1 MLEAWLLLD
10 EHSIRSAAGNPR
22 GRDSLDLPRLQDV
35 EQLEDPKAVLF
46 AALKKASGLRRG
58 RRARFKAHARVQRI
72 PQLIRDF
79 SPLRALGA
87 FGQLDEQIREFS
99 KTTSAARE
107 AL

>member
-1 MLEAWLLLD
+1 
-10 EHSIRSAAGNPR
+10 
-22 GRDSLDLPRLQDV
+22 LQDV